1 MKTAIASALLQMKT
15 AIASALLLLSIHAA
29 LTCDPTEDLHAHE
42 EIEIT
47 MMAEAD
53 HLSLIIE

>member
-1 MKTAIASALLQMKT
+1 MKT

>member
-1 MKTAIASALLQMKT
+1 MKSLA
-15 AIASALLLLSIHAA
+15 ASALLLLSIHAA
-29 LTCDPTEDLHAHE
+29 LIGDPTEDLHTHE

-53 HLSLIIE
+53 HLSLIIA